1 MGKSVYV
8 DTDLYLRLSREDD
21 EKQQE
26 SDSIKNQKAL
36 LLDFL
41 KTHPELRLRKIHVD
55 DGYSGVSFQRPAFQE
70 MLADIKKG
78 LVKCIVV
85 KDLSRFGRNWLEVG
99 EYVQHL
105 FPFLGVR
112 FISVNDNYDSAR
124 SDTDFNDLILPVK
137 NLVKNI
143 SCLGRVFC

>member
-1 MGKSVYV
+1 MAKSVCV

-36 LLDFL
+36 LMDFL

-70 MLADIKKG
+70 MMQKA
-78 LVKCIVV
+78 
-85 KDLSRFGRNWLEVG
+85 STEQ
-99 EYVQHL
+99 ESEQ
-105 FPFLGVR
+105 
-112 FISVNDNYDSAR
+112 
-124 SDTDFNDLILPVK
+124 
-137 NLVKNI
+137 
-143 SCLGRVFC
+143 